1 MKIEEI
7 DEEKIYEIISRMN
20 ESQLEDLVN
29 HINKMTYDIN
39 LKSSKRMKRLGVMC
53 LMLIG
58 LNVIMWFYFSRI
70 NIFSFISVGVCL
82 FTAIFDFH
90 KSAEFAKK
98 AKEYKK

>member
-7 DEEKIYEIISRMN
+7 DEEKIYEMISHMD
-20 ESQLEDLVN
+20 ETQLEELSV
-29 HINKMTYDIN
+29 HINKTTYDYN
-39 LKSSKRMKRLGVMC
+39 LKGSKRMKRLGVMC
-53 LMLIG
+53 LMLIS
-58 LNVIMWFYFSRI
+58 LNIIMWFYFSRI